1 MFRRKRSTSRHQPL
15 STVNSQSAQSAATH
29 AFLKSQPSSS
39 SLSSA
44 AAAAALRSLTPTP
57 TPVENVQTKRMLQR
71 RASVTSQTSMT
82 GSLRP
87 GSRTALRRSNSSS
100 SMSNRTF
107 REQSPHRPAT
117 SNGQVDVVPPLPSMP
132 PGLAGRTNPVRRSV
146 SLEPSVRFNSSP
158 THKTLGRGM
167 SVDRSLRSSSSQ
179 SPIQSQPLSTV
190 PELERT
196 SSRNSINFSYPMTGR
211 PVSPTVSRPF
221 PTQSEALTNVP
232 LNHELSPAGSP
243 NARIAKSQEMKKA
256 AGLITGSPGRTAPSV
271 GTAVAAAQA
280 AVVPKSDGTGH
291 SPVANRFVNHREA
304 ATNTHAQSQASRQ
317 VSSHATGPKRTPTVP
332 EEDFQGEERAGPDG
346 IGSRVNHSRA
356 GSVSPIDDLVPNS
369 SEHLYAA
376 EPSIIRT
383 PATPDEKDVRPTY
396 PVQSMELNE
405 SARLENGLQQ
415 SPIPYSSSSPG
426 RSARFSSQLAVT
438 GIAEHR
444 PPPRSV
450 SPVKSALKNARKS
463 SLSPDGRNGGV
474 LRPGP
479 SISELSDATSVASD
493 DGSRL
498 GYRRKAVKVSFDDDT
513 EIVGVAASPPTSPEE
528 LTPEPPEKFRSR
540 TGWFGVVKRK
550 TSQGDTV
557 HPDEFDEVLKPRP
570 ALPSFGS
577 IRGRREDEPE
587 PAQPDFSDNE
597 STASSDFDA
606 VVSGW
611 SVSNDHVSKDHAVQ
625 GIMSNPSVTNH
636 QPGTEV
642 DDIALADSSQGPKD
656 QTSSALTHDGD
667 LGHEPVSQ
675 VSQALKPSV
684 AHAHLMREQGPLMTP
699 DVELALQ
706 GVAAQTTSPAA
717 EKGRSSLEIYRVP
730 GGFPRTSLEL
740 DPKAASKRTGKRR
753 SRGKSIDERMPNGKE
768 SDDESG
774 ESVYSDAEEG
784 VDGDGFGSINAIV
797 DARIAQGK
805 DGRPVDSLL
814 NNTFSKDDTRGF
826 GAKSTNGTAN
836 RLGESSQADP
846 AQAQPADSPTSPQ
859 AFPTRSTVQTQ
870 TTANDIHW
878 SARASQPKR
887 PMSTI
892 VYSDSGLRD
901 DVAKDGSLRELSGNG
916 TSVLRRADSE
926 RAKKRPVSFG
936 PVIQKEIDPAPS
948 SERLING
955 RTPYMPQRRMSTGSD
970 SSSSFIRSTRRARKG
985 GQHTMRRTMR
995 GGPPIRAMPPSPG
1008 RASSP
1013 SIESRPLS
1021 SGSVTGT
1028 MRTTLRSS
1036 GPKNDK
1042 TSSFFS
1048 SRSPRTKATKTA
1060 TPRFVS
1066 RFPDSDDEDADFQQ
1080 RKFQRRYDDSSDDE
1094 PGRVMHTLRPVRGIP
1109 RRQGTNDGDS
1119 TELEDSSE
1127 NEGPATPAAAAV
1139 SKKSNIPSHDPG
1151 LAAVARSRGMTEEEL
1166 DEFLHR
1172 PAKGRVSGILGRFTL
1187 KKSRPPME
1195 HKASKSNPEDLVHMR
1210 EENLL
1215 NPGRGTTVTTVSA
1228 NHSGASPSKLTKGGL
1243 KKANGNS
1250 RPTDSGRKGSEA
1262 AADAGTVAEQHPVAV
1277 GASGDGIASIAHH
1290 SEPTA
1295 GDSAVNMQGSEPA
1308 PPREEPHSANSN
1320 GSNNISAKDIV
1331 FPQGGRKKR
1340 FPRLRKAFGMRS

>member
-87 GSRTALRRSNSSS
+87 ASRTALRRSNSSS

-107 REQSPHRPAT
+107 REQSPRRPAT

-132 PGLAGRTNPVRRSV
+132 PGFAGRANPVRRSV

-158 THKTLGRGM
+158 PHKTLGRGM
-167 SVDRSLRSSSSQ
+167 SVDRSLRSPSSQ

-196 SSRNSINFSYPMTGR
+196 SSRNSVNFSYPMTGR
-211 PVSPTVSRPF
+211 PISPTVSRPS
-221 PTQSEALTNVP
+221 PTQREALTSVP
-232 LNHELSPAGSP
+232 VNHELSPTGSP
-243 NARIAKSQEMKKA
+243 NARIAKNQEVKKA
-256 AGLITGSPGRTAPSV
+256 AGLVPGSPGRTAPSV
-271 GTAVAAAQA
+271 TTAVAAAQA
-280 AVVPKSDGTGH
+280 AVVPKFDGTGH

-304 ATNTHAQSQASRQ
+304 ATNVHAQSQTSRQ
-317 VSSHATGPKRTPTVP
+317 ASSHAAGPKRTPTVP
-332 EEDFQGEERAGPDG
+332 DEDFQGEERAGPDG
-346 IGSRVNHSRA
+346 IGSRVNPPRA
-356 GSVSPIDDLVPNS
+356 GSVSPIDDLVPKS

-383 PATPDEKDVRPTY
+383 PATPDEKDARPTY
-396 PVQSMELNE
+396 PVHSTEVNE
-405 SARLENGLQQ
+405 PARLENGLHQ
-415 SPIPYSSSSPG
+415 SPIRYSSSSPG

-498 GYRRKAVKVSFDDDT
+498 GYRRKPVKVSFDDDT

-528 LTPEPPEKFRSR
+528 LTPEPPEKFRAR
-540 TGWFGVVKRK
+540 TGWFGVGKRK
-550 TSQGDTV
+550 ASQGVTV
-557 HPDEFDEVLKPRP
+557 HPDEFDEVLKPRR

-597 STASSDFDA
+597 STASSEFNA

-611 SVSNDHVSKDHAVQ
+611 SVSNDHPVQ

-636 QPGTEV
+636 QSGTEV
-642 DDIALADSSQGPKD
+642 DRIAVAESSEGPSDQPNNALA
-656 QTSSALTHDGD
+656 HDGD
-667 LGHEPVSQ
+667 LVHEPVSQ
-675 VSQALKPSV
+675 ASQALKPSV
-684 AHAHLMREQGPLMTP
+684 ADAHLMREQESLITP

-706 GVAAQTTSPAA
+706 GMPAQITSTAP

-753 SRGKSIDERMPNGKE
+753 SRGKSIDGHMPTGKE
-768 SDDESG
+768 TDDESG

-814 NNTFSKDDTRGF
+814 NNTLSKDERRGF
-826 GAKSTNGTAN
+826 GAKSTIGTAN
-836 RLGESSQADP
+836 RLEGSSQADRAATP
-846 AQAQPADSPTSPQ
+846 AQAQPADSPTSQQ

-870 TTANDIHW
+870 TTANDIHS
-878 SARASQPKR
+878 SARASQAQR

-892 VYSDSGLRD
+892 IYSASGLRD
-901 DVAKDGSLRELSGNG
+901 DVAKDGSLRDLSGNG
-916 TSVLRRADSE
+916 TSVLRRADTE
-926 RAKKRPVSFG
+926 RVKKRPVSFG

-948 SERLING
+948 NERFING

-970 SSSSFIRSTRRARKG
+970 SSSSFKRSTRRARKG
-985 GQHTMRRTMR
+985 GQHTMRLTMR

-1048 SRSPRTKATKTA
+1048 SRSPKPKATKTA

-1066 RFPDSDDEDADFQQ
+1066 RFPDSDDEDAEFRQ
-1080 RKFQRRYDDSSDDE
+1080 RKLQRRYDDSSDDE
-1094 PGRVMHTLRPVRGIP
+1094 QGRAMHTLRPVRGIP

-1127 NEGPATPAAAAV
+1127 NERPATPVPAAV
-1139 SKKSNIPSHDPG
+1139 SKKSNLPSHDPG

-1187 KKSRPPME
+1187 KKSRPPVE

-1215 NPGRGTTVTTVSA
+1215 NPGRGTTVTTVTA
-1228 NHSGASPSKLTKGGL
+1228 NHSGASPAKLTKGGL
-1243 KKANGNS
+1243 KKTNGNS
-1250 RPTDSGRKGSEA
+1250 WPMDSGHLGSEA
-1262 AADAGTVAEQHPVAV
+1262 TADAGSVAEQHQVAV
-1277 GASGDGIASIAHH
+1277 DASGDGSASIAHH

-1295 GDSAVNMQGSEPA
+1295 RDSAINMQSSEPA
-1308 PPREEPHSANSN
+1308 PPHEEPQLADSN

-1340 FPRLRKAFGMRS
+1340 FPRLRKALGMRS

>member
-44 AAAAALRSLTPTP
+44 AAAAALRSLTPTR
-57 TPVENVQTKRMLQR
+57 TPVENVQTKRMIQR

-87 GSRTALRRSNSSS
+87 ASRTALRRSNSSS

-107 REQSPHRPAT
+107 REQSPRRPAT

-132 PGLAGRTNPVRRSV
+132 PGFAGRKNAGRRSV

-158 THKTLGRGM
+158 TNKTLGRGI
-167 SVDRSLRSSSSQ
+167 SVDRSLRSPSSQ
-179 SPIQSQPLSTV
+179 SPLQSQPLSTV

-196 SSRNSINFSYPMTGR
+196 SSRNSVNFSYPMTGR
-211 PVSPTVSRPF
+211 PTSPTVSRPS
-221 PTQSEALTNVP
+221 PTQHEASVNVS
-232 LNHELSPAGSP
+232 LNQELSPAASP
-243 NARIAKSQEMKKA
+243 NARVAKNQEMKKA
-256 AGLITGSPGRTAPSV
+256 AGLVTGSPGRTASSV

-304 ATNTHAQSQASRQ
+304 ATNTHAQSHALRQ
-317 VSSHATGPKRTPTVP
+317 VSHATGPKRTPTVP
-332 EEDFQGEERAGPDG
+332 DEDSQGGERAGPDG
-346 IGSRVNHSRA
+346 IGSSFNHPRA
-356 GSVSPIDDLVPNS
+356 RSISPIDDFVPNS

-376 EPSIIRT
+376 EPSIVRT
-383 PATPDEKDVRPTY
+383 PATPDEKDARPTY
-396 PVQSMELNE
+396 PVHSTELNE

-415 SPIPYSSSSPG
+415 SPIRYSNSSPG

-438 GIAEHR
+438 GIAEHQ

-498 GYRRKAVKVSFDDDT
+498 GYRRKPVKSANLPGGT
-513 EIVGVAASPPTSPEE
+513 N
-528 LTPEPPEKFRSR
+528 PEPPEKFRAR
-540 TGWFGVVKRK
+540 TGWFGVGKRK
-550 TSQGDTV
+550 TSQWDTV

-597 STASSDFDA
+597 STASSEFDA

-611 SVSNDHVSKDHAVQ
+611 SVSNDHPGQ
-625 GIMSNPSVTNH
+625 GIMSNPYVTSH
-636 QPGTEV
+636 PYGTEV
-642 DDIALADSSQGPKD
+642 DRIAHAESSEGASD
-656 QTSSALTHDGD
+656 QTNNELRQDGD
-667 LGHEPVSQ
+667 LVHEPASQ
-675 VSQALKPSV
+675 ASQALKLSV
-684 AHAHLMREQGPLMTP
+684 ADAHLMREQEPLMTP

-706 GVAAQTTSPAA
+706 GMAVQTASAGA

-740 DPKAASKRTGKRR
+740 EPKAASKRKGKRR
-753 SRGKSIDERMPNGKE
+753 SRGKSIDENMPNGKG

-774 ESVYSDAEEG
+774 ESIYSDAEEG

-814 NNTFSKDDTRGF
+814 NNTSSKDDTRGF
-826 GAKSTNGTAN
+826 GAKSTNGAAN
-836 RLGESSQADP
+836 RLEESSQADCAATP
-846 AQAQPADSPTSPQ
+846 AQAQPADSPTSAQ
-859 AFPTRSTVQTQ
+859 AFSTPSTVQTQ
-870 TTANDIHW
+870 PTAKDLHS
-878 SARASQPKR
+878 SARPSQAKR

-901 DVAKDGSLRELSGNG
+901 AVAKDGSLRDLSGNS
-916 TSVLRRADSE
+916 TSALRRADSE
-926 RAKKRPVSFG
+926 RAKRRPVSFG

-948 SERLING
+948 SERFISG
-955 RTPYMPQRRMSTGSD
+955 RAPRMPQRRMSTGSD
-970 SSSSFIRSTRRARKG
+970 SSSSFIRSTRRAKKG

-1013 SIESRPLS
+1013 TIESRPLS
-1021 SGSVTGT
+1021 SGSVIGT
-1028 MRTTLRSS
+1028 MRTTLRS

-1042 TSSFFS
+1042 TPSFFS
-1048 SRSPRTKATKTA
+1048 SRSPKPKATKTA

-1066 RFPDSDDEDADFQQ
+1066 RFPDSDDEDADFRQ
-1080 RKFQRRYDDSSDDE
+1080 RKLQRRYDDSSDDE
-1094 PGRVMHTLRPVRGIP
+1094 QGRVMHSLRPVRGIP

-1127 NEGPATPAAAAV
+1127 NERPATPAPAAV
-1139 SKKSNIPSHDPG
+1139 SKKPDLPSHDPG

-1195 HKASKSNPEDLVHMR
+1195 HKASKSNPEDLAHMR
-1210 EENLL
+1210 DENLL
-1215 NPGRGTTVTTVSA
+1215 NPSRGTTVTTVTA
-1228 NHSGASPSKLTKGGL
+1228 NHSGTSPSKLTKGGL

-1250 RPTDSGRKGSEA
+1250 WPMDSGHKGSEA
-1262 AADAGTVAEQHPVAV
+1262 AVDAGTVAEQHPVATD
-1277 GASGDGIASIAHH
+1277 ASGDGSASITRH
-1290 SEPTA
+1290 SEPTTR
-1295 GDSAVNMQGSEPA
+1295 DSAINMQSSEAA
-1308 PPREEPHSANSN
+1308 PPREEQHFANSN
-1320 GSNNISAKDIV
+1320 GNNNVSAKDIV

>member
-57 TPVENVQTKRMLQR
+57 TPVENVQTKRMIQR

-87 GSRTALRRSNSSS
+87 ASRAALRRSNSSS

-107 REQSPHRPAT
+107 REQSPRRPAT

-132 PGLAGRTNPVRRSV
+132 PGFGGRKNPGRRSV

-158 THKTLGRGM
+158 TNKALGRGV
-167 SVDRSLRSSSSQ
+167 SVDRSLRSPSSQ
-179 SPIQSQPLSTV
+179 SPVQSKPLSTV

-196 SSRNSINFSYPMTGR
+196 SSRNSINFSYPMNGR
-211 PVSPTVSRPF
+211 PISPTVSRSF
-221 PTQSEALTNVP
+221 PTQHEPLANVS
-232 LNHELSPAGSP
+232 LNHELSPATSP
-243 NARIAKSQEMKKA
+243 SARVAKSQEMKKA
-256 AGLITGSPGRTAPSV
+256 AGLVTGSPGRTASSV

-280 AVVPKSDGTGH
+280 AVVPKSEGTDH
-291 SPVANRFVNHREA
+291 SPLANRFVNHREA
-304 ATNTHAQSQASRQ
+304 ATHTHAQSQALRQ
-317 VSSHATGPKRTPTVP
+317 VSSYATGPTQTPTVP
-332 EEDFQGEERAGPDG
+332 EEDPEGGERAGPDG
-346 IGSRVNHSRA
+346 IWSRFNHPRV
-356 GSVSPIDDLVPNS
+356 GSVSPMDDFMPNP
-369 SEHLYAA
+369 SEHLDAA

-383 PATPDEKDVRPTY
+383 PATPDEKDARPTY
-396 PVQSMELNE
+396 PVQSTELSE
-405 SARLENGLQQ
+405 SARLESKPRQ
-415 SPIPYSSSSPG
+415 SPIRYSSSSPG

-438 GIAEHR
+438 GIAEHQ

-479 SISELSDATSVASD
+479 STSELSDATSVASD

-498 GYRRKAVKVSFDDDT
+498 GYRRKPVKVSFDDDT
-513 EIVGVAASPPTSPEE
+513 EIVGIAASPPTSPEE
-528 LTPEPPEKFRSR
+528 LTPEPPDKFRAR
-540 TGWFGVVKRK
+540 TGWVGVGKRK
-550 TSQGDTV
+550 TSERDTV

-597 STASSDFDA
+597 STASSGFDA

-611 SVSNDHVSKDHAVQ
+611 SVPNDHPVQ
-625 GIMSNPSVTNH
+625 GMSHPSVTNH
-636 QPGTEV
+636 PSGTEV
-642 DDIALADSSQGPKD
+642 DRIALTKSSEGSGD
-656 QTSSALTHDGD
+656 QTNSAIRQDGD
-667 LGHEPVSQ
+667 LVHEPVSQ
-675 VSQALKPSV
+675 ASPALKPSV
-684 AHAHLMREQGPLMTP
+684 ADANLMRGQEPFITP

-706 GVAAQTTSPAA
+706 GMAAQTTSPGA

-740 DPKAASKRTGKRR
+740 DPKAASKRKGKRR
-753 SRGKSIDERMPNGKE
+753 SRGKSIDEYMPNDKE
-768 SDDESG
+768 SGDESG

-784 VDGDGFGSINAIV
+784 VDFDGFGSINAIV

-805 DGRPVDSLL
+805 DGRPVDFLL
-814 NNTFSKDDTRGF
+814 NNAFSKDDTRGF
-826 GAKSTNGTAN
+826 GAMSTNGAAN
-836 RLGESSQADP
+836 KLEVSIQADCVTTP
-846 AQAQPADSPTSPQ
+846 AQMQPAYSPSSAQ
-859 AFPTRSTVQTQ
+859 AASTRSTVQAQ
-870 TTANDIHW
+870 TTAKDSH
-878 SARASQPKR
+878 SSPRPTQAER
-887 PMSTI
+887 PMSAI

-901 DVAKDGSLRELSGNG
+901 AVAKDGSLHGLSGNG
-916 TSVLRRADSE
+916 SSALHRADTE

-936 PVIQKEIDPAPS
+936 PVIQKEIDLGPS

-955 RTPYMPQRRMSTGSD
+955 RTPYLPQRRMSNGSD
-970 SSSSFIRSTRRARKG
+970 SSSSFVRSTRRVKKG

-995 GGPPIRAMPPSPG
+995 GGPPIRTLPPSPG
-1008 RASSP
+1008 RVSSP
-1013 SIESRPLS
+1013 AIESRPLS

-1028 MRTTLRSS
+1028 MRTTLRS

-1042 TSSFFS
+1042 TPSIFS
-1048 SRSPRTKATKTA
+1048 NRSAKLKVTKTA
-1060 TPRFVS
+1060 TPRFIS
-1066 RFPDSDDEDADFQQ
+1066 RFPDSDDEDADFRQ
-1080 RKFQRRYDDSSDDE
+1080 RKLQRRYDDSSDDE
-1094 PGRVMHTLRPVRGIP
+1094 QDRVMRGLRPVRGIP

-1127 NEGPATPAAAAV
+1127 NERPATPAPAAV
-1139 SKKSNIPSHDPG
+1139 SKKPDLPSHDPG
-1151 LAAVARSRGMTEEEL
+1151 LAAVARSRGMTEAEL

-1195 HKASKSNPEDLVHMR
+1195 HRTSKSNPEDLAHMR
-1210 EENLL
+1210 DGNLL
-1215 NPGRGTTVTTVSA
+1215 NPGRGATVTTVTA
-1228 NHSGASPSKLTKGGL
+1228 NHSGTSPSKLTKGGL
-1243 KKANGNS
+1243 KKPNGNS
-1250 RPTDSGRKGSEA
+1250 WSMDSGRKVSDA
-1262 AADAGTVAEQHPVAV
+1262 AADAETVAEQHPVATD
-1277 GASGDGIASIAHH
+1277 ASGDGSASIARH
-1290 SEPTA
+1290 SEPFA
-1295 GDSAVNMQGSEPA
+1295 EDSAINMQSSEAA
-1308 PPREEPHSANSN
+1308 PPREERHPGNSN
-1320 GSNNISAKDIV
+1320 GNNNVSAKDIV